1 MLRTLLF
8 RLASLAIFLTLT
20 FITFAGQPVKKKPI
34 KALMVGGDASHDFDR
49 WYKIEDVKTL
59 SEKGLAEVVYTDDP
73 STILEH
79 LPQIDVLILS
89 NNKAIPDPATRQA
102 IFDFLDQGKG
112 LILLH
117 AAIWYNWNDWPEYNR
132 LLVGGGSRGH
142 DKYGPF
148 DVTVIDKKHPLMK
161 KIPAQF
167 NLADEL
173 YYHKIDPEGSSVKV
187 LATAQMAGKAESY
200 PSIFTVEH
208 PNARIVGIALG
219 HDAASHEH
227 PAYRT
232 LLQNAIQW
240 AARR

>member
-102 IFDFLDQGKG
+102 IFDF
-112 LILLH
+112 
-117 AAIWYNWNDWPEYNR
+117 WTRE
-132 LLVGGGSRGH
+132 
-142 DKYGPF
+142 
-148 DVTVIDKKHPLMK
+148 
-161 KIPAQF
+161 
-167 NLADEL
+167 
-173 YYHKIDPEGSSVKV
+173 KV
-187 LATAQMAGKAESY
+187 
-200 PSIFTVEH
+200 
-208 PNARIVGIALG
+208 
-219 HDAASHEH
+219 
-227 PAYRT
+227 
-232 LLQNAIQW
+232 
-240 AARR
+240 